1 MEKSGLSIDMTVAV
15 INIARGRLGLIA
27 DGQEHEGRLIF
38 ESGIRQA
45 RKVISE
51 AMTSGDPELM
61 LLAEYTYMSQTLE
74 YATEN
79 DTVGRSRAQAAID
92 SFEDAFLSLQA
103 LADTAA
109 YQAVEKAF
117 PHRGQWRYKGLPRD
131 AFHVAMLAHKTRI
144 TNSIS
149 MIGVNPLDV
158 GLAETRHAAVSTA
171 QNVYWKKQQTVLPTT
186 VTALLQ

>member
-1 MEKSGLSIDMTVAV
+1 MEKSGLSDDMIDAV
-15 INIARGRLGLIA
+15 IDIARGRLGMIT
-27 DGQEHEGRLIF
+27 DGQEHEGRLTF

-45 RKVISE
+45 HKVFTE
-51 AMTSGDPELM
+51 ARASGDPELM
-61 LLAEYTYMSQTLE
+61 LLAEYTFMSQMLE

-79 DTVGRSRAQAAID
+79 DIVGRSRAQAAID

-103 LADTAA
+103 LADATA

-144 TNSIS
+144 MNSIS

-158 GLAETRHAAVSTA
+158 SLAELRHAVAVTA
-171 QNVYWKKQQTVLPTT
+171 QQVYREKQQVILNC
-186 VTALLQ
+186 